1 VSDDDRLIARTLGLL
16 VVLIAAI
23 ALLGWVLSIEMLTT
37 VCPGCAQMKA
47 NTAAGLEMSA
57 LSLILAT
64 CQRRARVLSVLLGLT
79 VSLFGSVFLVE
90 YASGRALGIDNFLL
104 RDASSFLPGRPSVV
118 SSVSFVAIGLA
129 LALISLRSHTAQ
141 LIRLTLTVGCI
152 LSSLTAVLAYFVAP
166 LAPLVLKFWFG
177 QAIHT
182 AISFALLAIGVQAIG
197 SRATRQN
204 QFLPLFVPILAV
216 AALAALV
223 ASSLLSVE
231 AQKRSQSQ
239 LMHAIAMENGLQ
251 RLLGMVEDAETG
263 QRGYLLTGSDLYLEP
278 YHAALRQIDQAIGQL
293 DGLTTD
299 FPGAD
304 KDALSTKR
312 LLARKLAE
320 LRRTIALK
328 RAGDTSAALA
338 IVNEGDGR
346 QTMEQLRAVIGAM
359 QEEENRKIETL
370 GGSVRQQE
378 TQLQFTTVFTVV
390 LIVALTFLLTYGLR
404 RFLDLQRLK
413 QNLVAANDEL
423 DRKVAAK
430 TADLAAAL
438 ADANNALAAE
448 KQALVTARATKA
460 ALRQSKLE
468 AERAN
473 SAKTDFLATMSHEI
487 RTPMNGVIGMVG
499 LLEDTELSA
508 LQRQYVGTIRQSGE
522 ALVELIDDI
531 LDFTKLEAGHL
542 EFERREFSPLTLME
556 NALDL
561 MEPAAARRL
570 RMEIDI
576 QGDPPLQVYG
586 DATRLRQVLLNLV
599 GNAIK
604 FTPSGR
610 VALRLIKLSGDR
622 LRFEVDDTGI
632 GVAEE
637 NRDRLFQVFSQA
649 DSSITRKFGGSGLGL
664 AICKRL
670 VEAMGG
676 EIAFEST
683 PGVGSQF
690 WFEIPIEP
698 AVAALP
704 RPGLR
709 KQAALICSDERGR
722 EAAGK
727 IMVAS
732 GFDIAEPAAAEWIF
746 VDAEQQHAIWDWPMA
761 PGQKIIA
768 FGVDAAHGE
777 KRFAA
782 VIGGALSPG
791 RLARM
796 VASLDHAGSSR
807 EEAGEAAQKSSRRL
821 KILVADDTRTNQLV
835 LFGLLGGL
843 GHDVAIADNGL
854 AAVKMIEESDY
865 DLIFMDVHM
874 PEMDGLQATR
884 CIRAMGNDKAEV
896 RIVAMTASAFASDVE
911 ACRTAG
917 MDEFVAKPV
926 NRKKLLEVL
935 DETDPGRVVSAA

>member
-1 VSDDDRLIARTLGLL
+1 
-16 VVLIAAI
+16 VV
-23 ALLGWVLSIEMLTT
+23 
-37 VCPGCAQMKA
+37 
-47 NTAAGLEMSA
+47 
-57 LSLILAT
+57 
-64 CQRRARVLSVLLGLT
+64 GLT
-79 VSLFGSVFLVE
+79 ISLFGGVFLAE
-90 YASGRALGIDNFLL
+90 YASGRAFGIDNFLL

-118 SSVSFVAIGLA
+118 SSAGFVAIGVA
-129 LALISLRSHTAQ
+129 LALINVRSHAAQ
-141 LIRLTLTVGCI
+141 TIRLALTVGCI
-152 LSSLTAVLAYFVAP
+152 LSSLMAVLAYFVAP

-182 AISFALLAIGVQAIG
+182 AASFDLLAIGVQAIG
-197 SRATRQN
+197 ARTTRHRR
-204 QFLPLFVPILAV
+204 FLPLFVPILVV

-223 ASSLLSVE
+223 ASSLLSVQ

-239 LMHAIAMENGLQ
+239 LMHAIVMED
-251 RLLGMVEDAETG
+251 RLLHLLSLVKDAESG
-263 QRGYLLTGSDLYLEP
+263 QRGYLLTGSDIYLEP
-278 YHAALRQIDQAIGQL
+278 YNAALREIDQATGQL

-304 KDALSTKR
+304 KNAALVKTLTTR
-312 LLARKLAE
+312 ELAE
-320 LRRTIALK
+320 LRRTIALQ

-338 IVNEGDGR
+338 IVNGGDGR
-346 QTMEQLRAVIGAM
+346 RTMDQLRAVIGGM
-359 QEEENRKIETL
+359 QEQEDRKIETFAVSTR
-370 GGSVRQQE
+370 GQQ
-378 TQLQFTTVFTVV
+378 TQIQFTTVFTVV
-390 LIVALTFLLTYGLR
+390 LIVALAFLLIYGLR
-404 RFLDLQRLK
+404 RFLDLQQLK
-413 QNLVAANDEL
+413 HDLVAANDEL

-430 TADLAAAL
+430 TVDLAAAL
-438 ADANNALAAE
+438 AEANNALAAE

-460 ALRQSKLE
+460 ALRQSKFE

-531 LDFTKLEAGHL
+531 LDFTKLEAGQL
-542 EFERREFSPLTLME
+542 ELERREFSPLALME

-561 MEPAAARRL
+561 MEPAALRKL

-576 QGDPPLQVYG
+576 QGDPPLYVFG
-586 DATRLRQVLLNLV
+586 DPTRLRQVLLNLV

-604 FTPSGR
+604 FTPSGQ

-622 LRFEVDDTGI
+622 LRFEVHDTGI

-637 NRDRLFQVFSQA
+637 NRDRLFHVFTQA

-676 EIAFEST
+676 EIGFASA

-690 WFEIPIEP
+690 WFEVPIEP

-704 RPGLR
+704 PPALR
-709 KQAALICSDERGR
+709 KRAALICSVERGR
-722 EAAGK
+722 EAAAK

-732 GFDIAEPAAAEWIF
+732 GFDIADPAAAEWIF
-746 VDAEQQHAIWDWPMA
+746 VDAEQQHAIWDWPIA

-807 EEAGEAAQKSSRRL
+807 EDGGEPVQKSSRRL

-884 CIRAMGNDKAEV
+884 CIRAMGNGKAVV

-917 MDEFVAKPV
+917 MDYFVSKPV